1 MEHLS
6 KRILSMSE
14 SGEAVKEALAIEA
27 ESNDEVEA
35 ARVEQQR
42 GQSTLSLGLLLEAI
56 EKERASLNL
65 LDEGV
70 ETLRQAVE
78 DRRKALEQ
86 QQEILHELVESMR
99 KCDR

>member
-1 MEHLS
+1 ML
-6 KRILSMSE
+6 E
-14 SGEAVKEALAIEA
+14 SGEAVKEALAIGA

-42 GQSTLSLGLLLEAI
+42 GQSSLSLGLLLEAI
-56 EKERASLNL
+56 EKERSSLDL

-70 ETLRQAVE
+70 ATLRQAVE

-86 QQEILHELVESMR
+86 QQEILHELVDAMR
-99 KCDR
+99 TSERK

>member
-1 MEHLS
+1 ML
-6 KRILSMSE
+6 E
-14 SGEAVKEALAIEA
+14 SGEAVKEALAIGA

-42 GQSTLSLGLLLEAI
+42 GQPGVSLGLLLEAI

-70 ETLRQAVE
+70 DTLRQAVE

-86 QQEILHELVESMR
+86 QQEILNELVESMR
-99 KCDR
+99 TCER

>member
-1 MEHLS
+1 ML
-6 KRILSMSE
+6 E
-14 SGEAVKEALAIEA
+14 SGKAVKEALAIEA

-35 ARVEQQR
+35 ARVEQER
-42 GQSTLSLGLLLEAI
+42 GQSSSSLGLLLEAI
-56 EKERASLNL
+56 EKERASLDL

-86 QQEILHELVESMR
+86 QREILHQLVEKMR
-99 KCDR
+99 TCER